1 MKKINDFESYLNN
14 PSKILDKD
22 LKKLHFV
29 KKGEVNEF
37 VSADGELVKY
47 QKLGDEV
54 VSVID
59 AKEYRKLYVEEL
71 TIIKEL
77 STAGLKVLC
86 YILKNIGAKK
96 DDIAIHLQDC
106 LEFTGYKSKVNV
118 YNGIIELLDK
128 KLLFRKVGSGNYF
141 INVNSFYNGKRT

>member
-1 MKKINDFESYLNN
+1 MRKINDFESYLTN
-14 PSKILDKD
+14 PSKVLDKD

-37 VSADGELVKY
+37 ITEDGELTKW
-47 QKLGDEV
+47 QKLGTEI
-54 VSVID
+54 SNVID
-59 AKEYRKLYVEEL
+59 TKEYRKLYKEEL
-71 TIIKEL
+71 VVIKEL

-86 YILKNIGAKK
+86 YVLNNIGVKK

-106 LEFTGYKSKVNV
+106 MEFTGYKSKVNI
-118 YNGIIELLDK
+118 YNGISDLLDK

-141 INVNSFYNGKRT
+141 INVNSFYNGKRI

>member
-1 MKKINDFESYLNN
+1 
-14 PSKILDKD
+14 
-22 LKKLHFV
+22 
-29 KKGEVNEF
+29 
-37 VSADGELVKY
+37 
-47 QKLGDEV
+47 
-54 VSVID
+54 
-59 AKEYRKLYVEEL
+59 LYVEEL

-86 YILKNIGAKK
+86 YVLKNIGAKK